1 MLAEAE
7 AEIEAARLLA
17 LQALWL
23 LDSGQRCPRE
33 ASLAKF
39 YATEAAVRAAR
50 AAMDCMGAHG
60 LSEQAGVERCW
71 RDGQMLT
78 VIDGA
83 PAIQRLVAGREILGT
98 PAFV

>member
-1 MLAEAE
+1 
-7 AEIEAARLLA
+7 
-17 LQALWL
+17 
-23 LDSGQRCPRE
+23 
-33 ASLAKF
+33 
-39 YATEAAVRAAR
+39 
-50 AAMDCMGAHG
+50 MDCMGAQG

-71 RDGQMLT
+71 RDAQMLT